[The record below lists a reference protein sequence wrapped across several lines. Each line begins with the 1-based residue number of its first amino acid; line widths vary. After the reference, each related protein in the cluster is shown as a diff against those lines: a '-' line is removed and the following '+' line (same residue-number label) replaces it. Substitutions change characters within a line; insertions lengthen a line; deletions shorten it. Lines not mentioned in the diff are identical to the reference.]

1 MADDANVSVLVD
13 GPLHHVVHLTNISD
27 GTGENRVVK
36 VDRSAWTGPNGEVPG
51 RLCIEQIEWDVQG
64 FTRVDLHWDHDTDD
78 LALSLG
84 PGSGEAKYGGAGG
97 LCDPQSDGGTGDLLL
112 TTVGAASGDSYA
124 MTIKLRK
131 RG

>member
-1 MADDANVSVLVD
+1 MADDAKKTVLVD
-13 GPLHHVVHLTNISD
+13 GPLYHVVHLTNVSD
-27 GTGENRVVK
+27 GTGEAGVVK
-36 VDRSAWTGPNGEVPG
+36 VDRSALTGVDGQPVG

-64 FTRVDLHWDHDTDD
+64 FTRVELHWDHTADD
-78 LALSLG
+78 RALILG
-84 PGSGEAKYGGAGG
+84 PGAGEADYGRTGG

-112 TTVGAASGDSYA
+112 TTAGAASGDSYA